1 MSFNGSGTFLI
12 NTAGQ
17 PVVSGTVIS
26 STAFNALTA
35 DLATG
40 LSTAITKDGQTT
52 VTANI
57 PMSTYK
63 FTGLGVGSA
72 ATDSANLSQVQSTV
86 TKLLTS
92 VSGTDTITAVGAPV
106 VAAYAAGQM
115 FYFVATGDNTGA
127 VTLNIDSLGAKAVT
141 RDGSVA
147 LAAGDIKSGEVVVVV
162 YDGTR
167 FQVVSQ
173 LNSAGNATFANV
185 SITSALNVGGV
196 ATFTANP
203 VLSGGTANGV
213 LYLNGSKVATSGSAL
228 TFDGTNF
235 GTTGNANLGSGSK
248 STDTQLNF
256 ASDLGT
262 QRIYLDRGTRSLV
275 FYDATTAIENYR
287 IAGITGVQTWGVGG
301 SEQMRLTSTGL
312 GIGTSSPSQRLNVAG
327 NTLVPVG
334 NSYFTFD
341 VRFGIGTPDSD
352 GLQIFSGDYTRF
364 GTRTS
369 LGVFTESMRLTS
381 TGLGIGT
388 SSPGAK
394 LQVIGTTSDQIRVG
408 TAATEHYRIG
418 RNASDGLL
426 DFYGSQTGFQGYRF
440 GGIDGTWAVINSSG
454 NLGLGV
460 TPSAWGSGTRA
471 FDIGSGSALYNP
483 GSGTQTW
490 LLTNTFNNGT
500 NFIYKNNG
508 GASWYQQNGPVH
520 AWHNAPSGTAG
531 NTISFTQGMVLD
543 SSSRLAVGPGV
554 TGAAYALDVVA
565 GDGNLLRMDRSGVQ
579 VGSFVSGGNP
589 FLGVISNHP
598 LVLMTNST
606 ERARITAAGELLVGK
621 TSVGF
626 TAGVSVEGI
635 GVVNSSRD
643 GGPSGYFNRN
653 TNDGAIVIFVQD
665 GTEEGSI
672 SVSGNT
678 ISYNAFAGSHW
689 SQLQDGSKPDILRG
703 TVMES
708 INELCV
714 WPDEQNE
721 RLPKSKVSDTAGS
734 KKVYGVFMAWDND
747 WATTNDMYVT
757 AVGAFICRVNAS
769 VTVQE
774 GDLLESNGDGTA
786 RVQADD
792 IIRSSTIG
800 KVTSTVKTHQY
811 DDGSYCVPT
820 VLYCG

>member
-228 TFDGTNF
+228 TFNGTDF
-235 GTTGNANLGSGSK
+235 KIIGGNAGQLLLDNGNQQYTQLLFQRNSTANTGGDFLLDGSGNTFNFRTLAANMPFVWQLSASPGS
-248 STDTQLNF
+248 ST
-256 ASDLGT
+256 
-262 QRIYLDRGTRSLV
+262 
-275 FYDATTAIENYR
+275 
-287 IAGITGVQTWGVGG
+287 
-301 SEQMRLTSTGL
+301 EQ
-312 GIGTSSPSQRLNVAG
+312 
-327 NTLVPVG
+327 
-334 NSYFTFD
+334 
-341 VRFGIGTPDSD
+341 
-352 GLQIFSGDYTRF
+352 
-364 GTRTS
+364 
-369 LGVFTESMRLTS
+369 MRLTS

-394 LQVIGTTSDQIRVG
+394 LEAYRSSSGEVARFTASADGVRSLKFISSDNTGSGAVWTRDIDSAFAQHRWAKSGTPLMV
-408 TAATEHYRIG
+408 
-418 RNASDGLL
+418 L
-426 DFYGSQTGFQGYRF
+426 DE
-440 GGIDGTWAVINSSG
+440 SG
-454 NLGLGV
+454 NLGI
-460 TPSAWGSGTRA
+460 GT
-471 FDIGSGSALYNP
+471 SSP
-483 GSGTQTW
+483 GE
-490 LLTNTFNNGT
+490 
-500 NFIYKNNG
+500 
-508 GASWYQQNGPVH
+508 
-520 AWHNAPSGTAG
+520 
-531 NTISFTQGMVLD
+531 
-543 SSSRLAVGPGV
+543 R
-554 TGAAYALDVVA
+554 LDVV
-565 GDGNLLRMDRSGVQ
+565 
-579 VGSFVSGGNP
+579 GGG
-589 FLGVISNHP
+589 LGVGNGTIKTVVSYTTEGIVGTTSNHA
-598 LVLMTNST
+598 LLLYANNA
-606 ERARITAAGELLVGK
+606 ERARITAGGNLLVGTTSDNGYHRFLK
-621 TSVGF
+621 SNTSDWVCTFTNSSATTPWGISVGYSAAAPNNTDSGISLSDTGGERATIRNNGGLANYSANNVNLSDERTKKNIVPLGSMWDKF
-626 TAGVSVEGI
+626 KAIEIVKFKYRDQTHDDDNI
-635 GVVNSSRD
+635 GVIAQQVESVAPEFVDID
-643 GGPSGYFNRN
+643 GFGETPE
-653 TNDGAIVIFVQD
+653 DGVPF
-665 GTEEGSI
+665 
-672 SVSGNT
+672 
-678 ISYNAFAGSHW
+678 
-689 SQLQDGSKPDILRG
+689 K
-703 TVMES
+703 TV
-708 INELCV
+708 
-714 WPDEQNE
+714 
-721 RLPKSKVSDTAGS
+721 
-734 KKVYGVFMAWDND
+734 Y
-747 WATTNDMYVT
+747 TTDMYH
-757 AVGAFICRVNAS
+757 AAIKAL
-769 VTVQE
+769 QE
-774 GDLLESNGDGTA
+774 AMARIEQLEAKFAALET
-786 RVQADD
+786 
-792 IIRSSTIG
+792 
-800 KVTSTVKTHQY
+800 K
-811 DDGSYCVPT
+811 
-820 VLYCG
+820 

>member
-17 PVVSGTVIS
+17 PVVAGTVIS

-40 LSTAITKDGQTT
+40 LSTVITKDGQTT

-72 ATDSANLSQVQSTV
+72 AGDSANLSQVQSTV

-196 ATFTANP
+196 ATFSA
-203 VLSGGTANGV
+203 GTAAAP
-213 LYLNGSKVATSGSAL
+213 SIT
-228 TFDGTNF
+228 
-235 GTTGNANLGSGSK
+235 TTGDTNTGIFFPAADTIAFTEGGVEAARFDSSG
-248 STDTQLNF
+248 N
-256 ASDLGT
+256 
-262 QRIYLDRGTRSLV
+262 
-275 FYDATTAIENYR
+275 
-287 IAGITGVQTWGVGG
+287 
-301 SEQMRLTSTGL
+301 L
-312 GIGTSSPSQRLNVAG
+312 GIGTTSPGQKLEVAG
-327 NTLVPVG
+327 NIFVNTSGNPYAEIKTSGAGNNPSLKLTADTNSWTFQGTFSNANDDLLVLY
-334 NSYFTFD
+334 N
-341 VRFGIGTPDSD
+341 
-352 GLQIFSGDYTRF
+352 
-364 GTRTS
+364 
-369 LGVFTESMRLTS
+369 
-381 TGLGIGT
+381 
-388 SSPGAK
+388 A
-394 LQVIGTTSDQIRVG
+394 TT
-408 TAATEHYRIG
+408 
-418 RNASDGLL
+418 LL
-426 DFYGSQTGFQGYRF
+426 DLTK
-440 GGIDGTWAVINSSG
+440 DG

-460 TPSAWGSGTRA
+460 TPSAWSVVGPALQVLNATFYGYANQARITANAYFNGSDFKYIA
-471 FDIGSGSALYNP
+471 SAAACEYR
-483 GSGTQTW
+483 QTGGQHQW
-490 LLTNTFNNGT
+490 FN
-500 NFIYKNNG
+500 
-508 GASWYQQNGPVH
+508 A
-520 AWHNAPSGTAG
+520 ASGTAG
-531 NTISFTQGMVLD
+531 NTISFTQALTLD
-543 SSSRLAVGPGV
+543 AN
-554 TGAAYALDVVA
+554 
-565 GDGNLLRMDRSGVQ
+565 GNLGIGTSSPAAKLQ
-579 VGSFVSGGNP
+579 VVSGNIRLDNNQGLEWGGGNNYIYGNETTD
-589 FLGVISNHP
+589 FVAIA
-598 LVLMTNST
+598 TNGS
-606 ERARITAAGELLVGK
+606 ERARITSGGVLLSGKTTDDDTVKGIAINGPAGELK
-621 TSVGF
+621 ATN
-626 TAGVSVEGI
+626 TDNT
-635 GVVNSSRD
+635 VVII
-643 GGPSGYFNRN
+643 NRQ
-653 TNDGAIVIFVQD
+653 TNDGVLVSFRQANA
-665 GTEEGSI
+665 EEGTI
-672 SVSGNT
+672 SVSGAT
-678 ISYNAFAGSHW
+678 VSYNAFAGSHW

-747 WATTNDMYVT
+747 WATTNDMYIT

-800 KVTSTVKTHQY
+800 KITSTVKTHQY